1 MKKLLLI
8 LLCLPF
14 IGFGQDNNKKE
25 NSKFNFDKSNNYNA
39 TYNKTISK
47 KYYNS
52 NSKFDFNKSV
62 QEHRDSTSNYKF
74 YSQNKNSY
82 SPFNK
87 GLIHLL
93 SIAMQKGK
101 EETPSILNKKDENK
115 KILTK

>member
-1 MKKLLLI
+1 MI
-8 LLCLPF
+8 V
-14 IGFGQDNNKKE
+14 FGQDKNLKK
-25 NSKFNFDKSNNYNA
+25 SKFNFNKSNNYNA
-39 TYNKTISK
+39 TYNKTISN

-62 QEHRDSTSNYKF
+62 QEHKDSTLSYKF
-74 YSQNKNSY
+74 YSQNKTSY

-101 EETPSILNKKDENK
+101 ESTPSILNKTDGNNK
-115 KILTK
+115 MLTK